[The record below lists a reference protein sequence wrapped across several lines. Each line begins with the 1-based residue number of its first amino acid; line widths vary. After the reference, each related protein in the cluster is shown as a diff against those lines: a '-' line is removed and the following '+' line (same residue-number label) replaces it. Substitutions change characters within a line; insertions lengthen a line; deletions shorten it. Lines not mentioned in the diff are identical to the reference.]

1 MQLKHTKQLPH
12 TQQRQ
17 TDVVAT
23 PSEPPA
29 RIVSVRQL
37 AVRGFS
43 LIEIMVV
50 LLLMGLAGGLVT
62 TYVTRQLHQGRVRAA
77 TTQVRSFDSS
87 VELYNLTHYKYPAK
101 LQDLVDKGILKEIPK
116 DPWGKDYQ
124 YQTPGDVN
132 KKSFDIYT
140 MDPTTDKKIGNWENT
155 P

>member
-1 MQLKHTKQLPH
+1 MLQHIKRLSQKHRL
-12 TQQRQ
+12 QRPVNGSSQ
-17 TDVVAT
+17 SAASVA
-23 PSEPPA
+23 
-29 RIVSVRQL
+29 VLRQPM
-37 AVRGFS
+37 RGFS

-87 VELYNLTHYKYPAK
+87 VELYNLTHYKYPSR

-124 YQTPGDVN
+124 YQAPGEVN
-132 KKSFDIYT
+132 KNSFDIYT
-140 MDPTTDKKIGNWENT
+140 MDPNTEKKIGNWEAAK
-155 P
+155 

>member
-1 MQLKHTKQLPH
+1 M
-12 TQQRQ
+12 
-17 TDVVAT
+17 
-23 PSEPPA
+23 
-29 RIVSVRQL
+29 
-37 AVRGFS
+37 RGFS

-87 VELYNLTHYKYPAK
+87 VELYNLTHYKYPSR

-124 YQTPGDVN
+124 YQAPGEVN
-132 KKSFDIYT
+132 KNSFDIYT
-140 MDPTTDKKIGNWENT
+140 MDPNTEKKIGNWEAAK
-155 P
+155 